1 MSAAFIPETE
11 IWTKRG
17 GSVLYL
23 KLLNKLIS
31 NITLKCNVCETDF
44 DNCSNSG
51 QQAALPVVGKT
62 GGALPEQ

>member
-1 MSAAFIPETE
+1 M
-11 IWTKRG
+11 KLG

-44 DNCSNSG
+44 DNWSNSG